1 MIEKYVFYSYLQNSA
16 EVYIERYSPF
26 IKKKNN
32 FNQYK
37 MFISKIL
44 NARIVNKSQ
53 RGPAHKLL
61 TLPLII
67 VRFNN

>member
-1 MIEKYVFYSYLQNSA
+1 MFFIVIYETPQN
-16 EVYIERYSPF
+16 YILRDIAPLL
-26 IKKKNN
+26 KKNN